1 MCQRGRTLHHLRPR
15 RLGNRCLEEWQERAK
30 RFFCLPCVREK
41 QEQGEARGIVGA
53 TQFLNKH
60 KQ

>member
-1 MCQRGRTLHHLRPR
+1 MRNGKKEL
-15 RLGNRCLEEWQERAK
+15 K
-30 RFFCLPCVREK
+30 RFFCLLCVREK
-41 QEQGEARGIVGA
+41 QEQGEGRAIVGA

>member
-1 MCQRGRTLHHLRPR
+1 MRNGKKEL
-15 RLGNRCLEEWQERAK
+15 K

-41 QEQGEARGIVGA
+41 QEQGEARAIVGA
-53 TQFLNKH
+53 TQFLNKR